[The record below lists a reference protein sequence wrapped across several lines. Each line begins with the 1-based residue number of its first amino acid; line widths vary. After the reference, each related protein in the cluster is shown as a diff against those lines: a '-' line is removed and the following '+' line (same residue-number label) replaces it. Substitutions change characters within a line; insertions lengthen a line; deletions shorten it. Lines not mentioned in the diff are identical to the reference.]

1 LIQKLY
7 SSTAARIVLAI
18 LAIAAVKYVVYPFE
32 GLILRITGAG
42 VLSFLLV
49 VLWAP
54 GVIRFLIRRRLG
66 DLAQFDHADLNELTR
81 HKSDTPT
88 MGGILIVTAIFVSV
102 FIFADLANM
111 YIRMALFALVWLG
124 LLGGVDDWIKLRY
137 SAGKGTR
144 DGLKAWEKI
153 LFQIGLAVLLSI
165 YMWTYGR
172 LRGGGVSEAPNPAH
186 SFYFPFSAVPIA
198 LSLLA
203 YVIIA
208 VLTMV
213 GTSNAVNL
221 TDGMDGLASGCVCI
235 VMMVLLVLSWVAG
248 VREWAGVFDLP
259 FIAAAAEMT
268 VLCAAMFGASLGF
281 LWYNA
286 PPAQVFMGDTGS
298 LPLGGLIGYI
308 AVVIRHELLLLIV
321 GGVFVMEAA
330 SVLMQV
336 GYYKFTRPGP
346 GLPGKRIFRC
356 APLHH
361 HFHLSGWAETKVV
374 IRFWVLG
381 IVFAAIA
388 FATLKL
394 R

>member
-1 LIQKLY
+1 MIQRLY
-7 SSTAARIVLAI
+7 RNAAIRIALVVLAI
-18 LAIAAVKYVVYPFE
+18 VLTKHLVGPYK

-49 VLWAP
+49 VFWAP

-66 DLAQFDHADLNELTR
+66 DHVQFDHADLNKLTK
-81 HKSDTPT
+81 HKSNTPT
-88 MGGILIVTAIFVSV
+88 MGGILIVAAIFVSV
-102 FIFADLANM
+102 IIFANLRNM

-124 LLGGVDDWIKLRY
+124 VLGGVDDWIKLRH
-137 SAGKGTR
+137 SAGKGMR

-165 YMWTYGR
+165 YMWSYGR
-172 LRGGGVSEAPNPAH
+172 AVNPAH
-186 SFYFPFSAVPIA
+186 SFYFPFSATPIM
-198 LSLLA
+198 LPLVA

-213 GTSNAVNL
+213 GASNAVNL
-221 TDGMDGLASGCVCI
+221 SDGMDGLACGCVCI
-235 VMMVLLVLSWVAG
+235 VMMVLLVLSWLAG
-248 VREWAGVFDLP
+248 VQAWAGVFNLP
-259 FIAAAAEMT
+259 FIPASAEIT
-268 VLCAAMFGASLGF
+268 VLCSAMFGATLGF

-308 AVVIRHELLLLIV
+308 AVVTRHELLLLVI

-336 GYYKFTRPGP
+336 GYFKLTRPGP

-361 HFHLSGWAETKVV
+361 HFHLGGWAETKVV

-381 IVFAAIA
+381 IIFAAIA

>member
-1 LIQKLY
+1 LIQRLY
-7 SSTAARIVLAI
+7 RNAAIRIILVI
-18 LAIAAVKYVVYPFE
+18 LAIALTKYLVGPYK

-49 VLWAP
+49 LFWAP

-66 DLAQFDHADLNELTR
+66 DQVQFDHADLNELTR
-81 HKSDTPT
+81 HKSNTPT
-88 MGGILIVTAIFVSV
+88 MGGILIVAAIFISV
-102 FIFADLANM
+102 VIFANVGNM
-111 YIRMALFALVWLG
+111 YIRMALFALIWLG
-124 LLGGVDDWIKLRY
+124 LLGGVDDWIKLRH
-137 SAGKGTR
+137 SAGKGSR

-165 YMWTYGR
+165 YMWSYGR
-172 LRGGGVSEAPNPAH
+172 QSAEARN
-186 SFYFPFSAVPIA
+186 FYFPFSTASIVLP
-198 LSLLA
+198 LLA

-221 TDGMDGLASGCVCI
+221 SDGMDGLASGCVCI
-235 VMMVLLVLSWVAG
+235 VMTVLLVLSWLAG
-248 VREWAGVFDLP
+248 VRDWAGVFNLP
-259 FIAAAAEMT
+259 HIPGAAEVT
-268 VLCAAMFGASLGF
+268 VLCSAMFGATLGF

-308 AVVIRHELLLLIV
+308 AVVIRHELLLLII
-321 GGVFVMEAA
+321 GGVFVMEAM
-330 SVLMQV
+330 SVIIQV
-336 GYYKFTRPGP
+336 GYFKFTRPGP

-361 HFHLSGWAETKVV
+361 HFHLGGWAETKVV

-381 IVFAAIA
+381 IIFAAIA
-388 FATLKL
+388 VATLKL

>member
-1 LIQKLY
+1 LIERLY
-7 SSTAARIVLAI
+7 RNAAIRIILVVLAI
-18 LAIAAVKYVVYPFE
+18 VLTKRLVSPYK

-49 VLWAP
+49 LIWAP

-66 DLAQFDHADLNELTR
+66 DQVQFDHADLNRLTR
-81 HKSDTPT
+81 HKSNTPT
-88 MGGILIVTAIFVSV
+88 MGGILIVAAIFVSV
-102 FIFADLANM
+102 IIFANLGNM
-111 YIRMALFALVWLG
+111 YIRMALFALIWLG
-124 LLGGVDDWIKLRY
+124 VLGGVDDWIKLRH

-144 DGLKAWEKI
+144 DGLRAWEKI

-165 YMWTYGR
+165 YMWSYGR
-172 LRGGGVSEAPNPAH
+172 GSAEARN
-186 SFYFPFSAVPIA
+186 FYFPFTVTPIM
-198 LSLLA
+198 LPLVA

-213 GTSNAVNL
+213 GMSNAVNL
-221 TDGMDGLASGCVCI
+221 SDGMDGLASGCVCI
-235 VMMVLLVLSWVAG
+235 AVMVLLVLSWLAG
-248 VREWAGVFDLP
+248 VQSWAGVFNLP
-259 FIAAAAEMT
+259 FIPAAAEMT
-268 VLCAAMFGASLGF
+268 VLCSAMFGATLGF

-308 AVVIRHELLLLIV
+308 AVVIRHELLLLII

-330 SVLMQV
+330 SVLLQV
-336 GYYKFTRPGP
+336 GYFKFTRPGP

-361 HFHLSGWAETKVV
+361 HFHLGGSAETKVV

-381 IVFAAIA
+381 IIFAAIA

>member
-1 LIQKLY
+1 LIQRLY
-7 SSTAARIVLAI
+7 RNAAIRIILVVLA
-18 LAIAAVKYVVYPFE
+18 VVLTKRLVGPYK

-49 VLWAP
+49 VFWAS

-66 DLAQFDHADLNELTR
+66 DHVQFDHADLNRLTR
-81 HKSDTPT
+81 HKSNTPT
-88 MGGILIVTAIFVSV
+88 MGGILIVTAIFISV
-102 FIFADLANM
+102 IIFADLGNM

-137 SAGKGTR
+137 SAGKGSR

-165 YMWTYGR
+165 YMWSYGR
-172 LRGGGVSEAPNPAH
+172 GSAEARN
-186 SFYFPFSAVPIA
+186 FYFPFSATPIA
-198 LSLLA
+198 LPLVA

-221 TDGMDGLASGCVCI
+221 SDGMDGLASGCVCI
-235 VMMVLLVLSWVAG
+235 VMMVLLVLSWLAG
-248 VREWAGVFDLP
+248 VRSWAGVFNLP
-259 FIAAAAEMT
+259 FISAAAEIT
-268 VLCAAMFGASLGF
+268 VLCSAMFGATLGF

-308 AVVIRHELLLLIV
+308 AVVIRHELLLLII
-321 GGVFVMEAA
+321 GGVFVMEAL

-336 GYYKFTRPGP
+336 GYFKLTRDGP

-361 HFHLSGWAETKVV
+361 HFHLGGWAETKVV

-381 IVFAAIA
+381 IIFAAIA

>member
-1 LIQKLY
+1 MIQRLY
-7 SSTAARIVLAI
+7 RNAAIRIVLAVLGI
-18 LAIAAVKYVVYPFE
+18 LLAKRLVGAYE

-42 VLSFLLV
+42 VFSFLLV
-49 VLWAP
+49 VFWAP
-54 GVIRFLIRRRLG
+54 GVIRFLIRRHLG
-66 DLAQFDHADLNELTR
+66 DLPEYDHADLNRLTR
-81 HKSDTPT
+81 HKSNTPT

-102 FIFADLANM
+102 IIFANLGNM

-124 LLGGVDDWIKLRY
+124 VLGGVDDWIKLRY
-137 SAGKGTR
+137 SAGKGSR

-165 YMWTYGR
+165 YMWSYGR
-172 LRGGGVSEAPNPAH
+172 GSREAHN
-186 SFYFPFSAVPIA
+186 FYFPFSSQPIM
-198 LSLLA
+198 LSLVA
-203 YVIIA
+203 YTVIA

-221 TDGMDGLASGCVCI
+221 SDGMDGLASGCVCI
-235 VMMVLLVLSWVAG
+235 VMMVLLVLSWLAG
-248 VREWAGVFDLP
+248 VRDWAGVFNLP
-259 FIAAAAEMT
+259 PIPGAAEIT
-268 VLCAAMFGASLGF
+268 VLCSAMFGATLGF

-286 PPAQVFMGDTGS
+286 PPAQMFMGDTGS

-308 AVVIRHELLLLIV
+308 AVVIRHELLLLII

-336 GYYKFTRPGP
+336 GYFKLTRPGP

-361 HFHLSGWAETKVV
+361 HFHLGGWAETKVV

-381 IVFAAIA
+381 IIFAAIA

>member
-1 LIQKLY
+1 MIQRLY
-7 SSTAARIVLAI
+7 RNAVIRTVLVVLAI
-18 LAIAAVKYVVYPFE
+18 VLTKCLVSPYK

-49 VLWAP
+49 LFWAP

-66 DLAQFDHADLNELTR
+66 DQVQFDHADLNRLTR
-81 HKSDTPT
+81 HKSNTPT
-88 MGGILIVTAIFVSV
+88 MGGILIVTSIFVSV
-102 FIFADLANM
+102 VIFANLGNM

-124 LLGGVDDWIKLRY
+124 VLGGVDDWIKLRY
-137 SAGKGTR
+137 SAGKGKR

-165 YMWTYGR
+165 SMWSYGR
-172 LRGGGVSEAPNPAH
+172 ASNQAH
-186 SFYFPFSAVPIA
+186 NFYFPFRAEPIV
-198 LSLLA
+198 LPLVA
-203 YVIIA
+203 YIIIA

-221 TDGMDGLASGCVCI
+221 SDGMDGLASGCVCI
-235 VMMVLLVLSWVAG
+235 VMMVLLVLSWLAG
-248 VREWAGVFDLP
+248 VQNWAGVFNLP
-259 FIAAAAEMT
+259 FIPASAEIT
-268 VLCAAMFGASLGF
+268 VLCSAMFGATLGF

-286 PPAQVFMGDTGS
+286 PPAQIFMGDTGS

-308 AVVIRHELLLLIV
+308 AVVIRHELLLLII

-330 SVLMQV
+330 SVLIQV
-336 GYYKFTRPGP
+336 GYFKMTRPGP

-361 HFHLSGWAETKVV
+361 HFHLGGWAETKVV

-381 IVFAAIA
+381 IIFAAIA

>member
-1 LIQKLY
+1 MIQRLY
-7 SSTAARIVLAI
+7 RNVAIRIILVVLGIVLT
-18 LAIAAVKYVVYPFE
+18 KYLVGPYE

-49 VLWAP
+49 LIWAP

-66 DLAQFDHADLNELTR
+66 DHVQFDHADLNRLTR
-81 HKSDTPT
+81 HKSNTPT
-88 MGGILIVTAIFVSV
+88 MGGILIVSAIFVSV
-102 FIFADLANM
+102 VIFANLGNM

-165 YMWTYGR
+165 YMWSYGR
-172 LRGGGVSEAPNPAH
+172 GSQEARN
-186 SFYFPFSAVPIA
+186 FYFPFRAMPIM
-198 LSLLA
+198 LPLIA
-203 YVIIA
+203 YIIIG

-213 GTSNAVNL
+213 GMSNAVNL
-221 TDGMDGLASGCVCI
+221 SDGMDGLASGCVCI
-235 VMMVLLVLSWVAG
+235 AMMVLLVLSWLAG
-248 VREWAGVFDLP
+248 VRNWAGVFNLP
-259 FIAAAAEMT
+259 FIPAAAEMT
-268 VLCAAMFGASLGF
+268 VLCSAMFGATLGF

-308 AVVIRHELLLLIV
+308 AIVIRHELLLLLI

-330 SVLMQV
+330 SVMLQV
-336 GYYKFTRPGP
+336 GYFKLTRPGP

-356 APLHH
+356 APMHH
-361 HFHLSGWAETKVV
+361 HFHLGGWAETKVV

-381 IVFAAIA
+381 IIFAAIA
-388 FATLKL
+388 IATLKL

>member
-1 LIQKLY
+1 MIQQLY
-7 SSTAARIVLAI
+7 RNAAIRIILVI
-18 LAIAAVKYVVYPFE
+18 LAVALTKYLVSPYK

-49 VLWAP
+49 LFWAP
-54 GVIRFLIRRRLG
+54 GVIRSLVRRRMG
-66 DLAQFDHADLNELTR
+66 DQVQFDHADLNELTR
-81 HKSDTPT
+81 HKSNTPT
-88 MGGILIVTAIFVSV
+88 MGGILIVVAIFISV
-102 FIFADLANM
+102 LIFADVRIM

-124 LLGGVDDWIKLRY
+124 LLGGVDDWIKLRH
-137 SAGKGTR
+137 SAGKGSR

-165 YMWTYGR
+165 YMWSYGR
-172 LRGGGVSEAPNPAH
+172 ANEETRN
-186 SFYFPFSAVPIA
+186 FYFPFTTASIA
-198 LSLLA
+198 LPLLA
-203 YVIIA
+203 YVVIA

-221 TDGMDGLASGCVCI
+221 SDGMDGLASGCVCI
-235 VMMVLLVLSWVAG
+235 VMMVLLVLSWLAG
-248 VREWAGVFDLP
+248 VREWAGVFNLP
-259 FIAAAAEMT
+259 HIPGAAEIT
-268 VLCAAMFGASLGF
+268 VLCSAMFGATLGF

-308 AVVIRHELLLLIV
+308 AVVIRHELLLIII
-321 GGVFVMEAA
+321 GGVFVMEAM
-330 SVLMQV
+330 SVILQV
-336 GYYKFTRPGP
+336 GYFKFTRPGP
-346 GLPGKRIFRC
+346 GLPGKRMFRC

-361 HFHLSGWAETKVV
+361 HFHLGGWAETKVV

-381 IVFAAIA
+381 IIFAAIA
-388 FATLKL
+388 VATLKL

>member
-1 LIQKLY
+1 LIQRLY
-7 SSTAARIVLAI
+7 RNAAIRLGLAVLGIVLAKW
-18 LAIAAVKYVVYPFE
+18 LVGPGPYKN
-32 GLILRITGAG
+32 LILRITGAG
-42 VLSFLLV
+42 VLSFLF
-49 VLWAP
+49 VLFLAP

-66 DLAQFDHADLNELTR
+66 DQVQFDHDDLNRLTR
-81 HKSDTPT
+81 HKSNTPT

-102 FIFADLANM
+102 VIFANLGNM

-124 LLGGVDDWIKLRY
+124 VLGGVDDWIKLRH
-137 SAGKGTR
+137 SAGRGSR
-144 DGLKAWEKI
+144 DGLRAWEKI

-165 YMWTYGR
+165 YMWSYGR
-172 LRGGGVSEAPNPAH
+172 QSVEAH
-186 SFYFPFSAVPIA
+186 SFYFPFSATPIM
-198 LSLLA
+198 LSLGV

-221 TDGMDGLASGCVCI
+221 SDGMDGLASGCVCI
-235 VMMVLLVLSWVAG
+235 VMMVLLVFSWLAG
-248 VREWAGVFDLP
+248 VETWADEFNFPL
-259 FIAAAAEMT
+259 IAGAAEMT
-268 VLCAAMFGASLGF
+268 VLCAAMFGATLGF

-308 AVVIRHELLLLIV
+308 AVVIRHELLLLII

-336 GYYKFTRPGP
+336 GYFKFTRPGP

-361 HFHLSGWAETKVV
+361 HFHLGGWAETKVV

-381 IVFAAIA
+381 IIFAAIA

>member
-1 LIQKLY
+1 VAIRIILVVLG
-7 SSTAARIVLAI
+7 IVLT
-18 LAIAAVKYVVYPFE
+18 KYLVGPYE

-49 VLWAP
+49 LIWAP

-66 DLAQFDHADLNELTR
+66 DHVQFDHADLNRLTR
-81 HKSDTPT
+81 HKSNTPT
-88 MGGILIVTAIFVSV
+88 MGGILIVSAIFVSV
-102 FIFADLANM
+102 VIFANLGNM

-165 YMWTYGR
+165 YMWSYGR
-172 LRGGGVSEAPNPAH
+172 GSQEARN
-186 SFYFPFSAVPIA
+186 FYFPFRAMPIM
-198 LSLLA
+198 LPLIA
-203 YVIIA
+203 YIIIG

-213 GTSNAVNL
+213 GMSNAVNL
-221 TDGMDGLASGCVCI
+221 SDGMDGLASGCVCI
-235 VMMVLLVLSWVAG
+235 AMMVLLVLSWLAG
-248 VREWAGVFDLP
+248 VRNWAGVFNLP
-259 FIAAAAEMT
+259 FIPAAAEMT
-268 VLCAAMFGASLGF
+268 VLCSAMFGATLGF

-308 AVVIRHELLLLIV
+308 AIVIRHELLLLLI

-330 SVLMQV
+330 SVMLQV
-336 GYYKFTRPGP
+336 GYFKLTRPGP

-356 APLHH
+356 APMHH
-361 HFHLSGWAETKVV
+361 HFHLGGWAETKVV

-381 IVFAAIA
+381 IIFAAIA
-388 FATLKL
+388 IATLKL

>member
-1 LIQKLY
+1 LIQRLY
-7 SSTAARIVLAI
+7 RNAAIRIILVVLA
-18 LAIAAVKYVVYPFE
+18 VVLTKRLVGPYK

-49 VLWAP
+49 VFWAP

-66 DLAQFDHADLNELTR
+66 DHVQFDHADLNRLTR
-81 HKSDTPT
+81 HKSNTPT
-88 MGGILIVTAIFVSV
+88 MGGILIVTAIFISV
-102 FIFADLANM
+102 IIFADLGNM

-137 SAGKGTR
+137 SAGKGSR

-165 YMWTYGR
+165 YMWSYGR
-172 LRGGGVSEAPNPAH
+172 GSAEARN
-186 SFYFPFSAVPIA
+186 FYFPFSATPIA
-198 LSLLA
+198 LPLVA

-221 TDGMDGLASGCVCI
+221 SDGMDGLASGCVCI
-235 VMMVLLVLSWVAG
+235 VMMVLLVLSWLAG
-248 VREWAGVFDLP
+248 VRSWAGVFNLP
-259 FIAAAAEMT
+259 FISAAAEIT
-268 VLCAAMFGASLGF
+268 VLCSAMFGATLGF

-308 AVVIRHELLLLIV
+308 AVVIRHELLLLII
-321 GGVFVMEAA
+321 GGVFVMEAL

-336 GYYKFTRPGP
+336 GYFKLTRDGP

-361 HFHLSGWAETKVV
+361 HFHLGGWAETKVV

-381 IVFAAIA
+381 IIFAAIA

>member
-1 LIQKLY
+1 MIQRLY
-7 SSTAARIVLAI
+7 RNAAIRIILVVLAI
-18 LAIAAVKYVVYPFE
+18 VVTKRLVSPYK

-49 VLWAP
+49 VFWAP

-66 DLAQFDHADLNELTR
+66 DQVQFDHADLNRLTR
-81 HKSDTPT
+81 HKSNTPT
-88 MGGILIVTAIFVSV
+88 MGGILIVTAIFISV
-102 FIFADLANM
+102 IIFANLGNM

-124 LLGGVDDWIKLRY
+124 VLGGVDDWIKLRH
-137 SAGKGTR
+137 SAGRGSR

-165 YMWTYGR
+165 YMWSYGR
-172 LRGGGVSEAPNPAH
+172 GSNQAH
-186 SFYFPFSAVPIA
+186 SFYFPFNATPIV
-198 LSLLA
+198 LSLVA

-221 TDGMDGLASGCVCI
+221 SDGMDGLASGCVCI
-235 VMMVLLVLSWVAG
+235 VMMVLLVFSWLAG
-248 VREWAGVFDLP
+248 VQSWAGVFNLP
-259 FIAAAAEMT
+259 FISAAAEMT
-268 VLCAAMFGASLGF
+268 VLCSAMFGATLGF

-308 AVVIRHELLLLIV
+308 AVVIRHELLLLII
-321 GGVFVMEAA
+321 GGVFVMEAV

-336 GYYKFTRPGP
+336 GYFKLTRPGP

-361 HFHLSGWAETKVV
+361 HYHLGGWAETKVV

-381 IVFAAIA
+381 IIFAAIA

>member
-1 LIQKLY
+1 MIQRLY
-7 SSTAARIVLAI
+7 RNAAIRIILVVLA
-18 LAIAAVKYVVYPFE
+18 VVLTKRLVGPYK

-49 VLWAP
+49 VFWAP

-66 DLAQFDHADLNELTR
+66 DHVQFDHADLNRLTR
-81 HKSDTPT
+81 HKSNTPT
-88 MGGILIVTAIFVSV
+88 MGGILIVTAIFISV
-102 FIFADLANM
+102 IIFADLGNM

-137 SAGKGTR
+137 SAGKGSR

-165 YMWTYGR
+165 YMWSYGR
-172 LRGGGVSEAPNPAH
+172 GSAEARN
-186 SFYFPFSAVPIA
+186 FYFPFSATPIA
-198 LSLLA
+198 LPLVA

-221 TDGMDGLASGCVCI
+221 SDGMDGLASGCVCI
-235 VMMVLLVLSWVAG
+235 VMMVLLVLSWLAG
-248 VREWAGVFDLP
+248 VRSWAGVFNLP
-259 FIAAAAEMT
+259 FISAAAEIT
-268 VLCAAMFGASLGF
+268 VLCSAMFGATLGF

-308 AVVIRHELLLLIV
+308 AVVIRHELLLLII
-321 GGVFVMEAA
+321 GGVFVMEAL

-336 GYYKFTRPGP
+336 GYFKLTRDGP

-361 HFHLSGWAETKVV
+361 HFHLGGWAETKVV

-381 IVFAAIA
+381 IIFAAIA

>member
-1 LIQKLY
+1 LIQRLY
-7 SSTAARIVLAI
+7 RNAAIRIILVVLAI
-18 LAIAAVKYVVYPFE
+18 VLTKRLVSPYK

-49 VLWAP
+49 VFWAP

-66 DLAQFDHADLNELTR
+66 DQVQFDHADLNRLTR
-81 HKSDTPT
+81 HKSNTPT
-88 MGGILIVTAIFVSV
+88 MGGILIVTAIFISV
-102 FIFADLANM
+102 VIFANLGNM

-124 LLGGVDDWIKLRY
+124 VLGGVDDWIKLRH
-137 SAGKGTR
+137 SSGRGSR
-144 DGLKAWEKI
+144 DGLRAWEKI

-165 YMWTYGR
+165 YMWSYGR
-172 LRGGGVSEAPNPAH
+172 GSNQAH
-186 SFYFPFSAVPIA
+186 SFYFPFNATPIA
-198 LSLLA
+198 LSLVA

-221 TDGMDGLASGCVCI
+221 SDGMDGLASGCVCI
-235 VMMVLLVLSWVAG
+235 VMMVLLVFSWLAG
-248 VREWAGVFDLP
+248 VREWAGVFNLP
-259 FIAAAAEMT
+259 FISAAAEMT
-268 VLCAAMFGASLGF
+268 VLCSAMFGATLGF

-308 AVVIRHELLLLIV
+308 AVVIRHELLLLII
-321 GGVFVMEAA
+321 GGVFVMEAV

-336 GYYKFTRPGP
+336 GYFKLTRPGP

-361 HFHLSGWAETKVV
+361 HYHLGGWAETKVV

-381 IVFAAIA
+381 IICAAIA

>member
-1 LIQKLY
+1 LIQRLY
-7 SSTAARIVLAI
+7 SSAAARTVFAI
-18 LAIAAVKYVVYPFE
+18 LAIAVMKYLVYPQK
-32 GLILRITGAG
+32 GLILRITGSG

-49 VLWAP
+49 VFWAP
-54 GVIRFLIRRRLG
+54 SVIRFLIRKRLG
-66 DLAQFDHADLNELTR
+66 DQIQFDHADLNELTR

-88 MGGILIVTAIFVSV
+88 MGGILIVTAVFVSV
-102 FIFADLANM
+102 FVFANLGNM
-111 YIRMALFALVWLG
+111 YIRMALFALIWLG
-124 LLGGVDDWIKLRY
+124 LLGGVDDWIKLRH

-172 LRGGGVSEAPNPAH
+172 PRGPEAVNPEH
-186 SFYFPFSAVPIA
+186 SFYFPFSTTPIA
-198 LSLLA
+198 LALLA
-203 YVIIA
+203 YIIIT

-221 TDGMDGLASGCVCI
+221 TDGMDGLAAGCVCI

-248 VREWAGVFDLP
+248 VQVWSGVFNLP
-259 FIAAAAEMT
+259 FIRGAAEIT
-268 VLCAAMFGASLGF
+268 ILCAAIFGASLGF

-321 GGVFVMEAA
+321 GGVFVIEAA

-336 GYYKFTRPGP
+336 GYFKLTRPGP

-381 IVFAAIA
+381 IIFAAIA